1 MIVSYSDIGRYVESQ
16 VFLQLFQNSNSL
28 YDSLLV
34 FLVMT
39 SQDFDFFE
47 VSLLGSH
54 VKIISNFLFVGVLA
68 IDRKREE
75 VLATLLLVGDLNSVP
90 IVEFGNMITGY
101 NLFHA
106 ATSASQI
113 YANFGGKNIQVK
125 HESSR

>member
-1 MIVSYSDIGRYVESQ
+1 MIVLFSDIGRYVESQ

-54 VKIISNFLFVGVLA
+54 VKIISNFLFVGKIILTDHDQ
-68 IDRKREE
+68 I
-75 VLATLLLVGDLNSVP
+75 TLG
-90 IVEFGNMITGY
+90 
-101 NLFHA
+101 
-106 ATSASQI
+106 
-113 YANFGGKNIQVK
+113 
-125 HESSR
+125 

>member
-54 VKIISNFLFVGVLA
+54 VKIISNVLFVGVLA

-113 YANFGGKNIQVK
+113 YGDFGGKNI
-125 HESSR
+125 